1 VAAGGIRSMR
11 EVNAL
16 EKIGMDAAV
25 GMAIYTG
32 KLAADKTGIARR

>member
-1 VAAGGIRSMR
+1 MR
-11 EVNAL
+11 EVAAL

-32 KLAADKTGIARR
+32 KLGGGLGVKVEKK